1 MHDLSDCATRIV
13 KEPIFYDEYSGPENK
28 TAASKEVSE
37 HTTRLEIEE
46 KKYGLNKPQRII
58 LSGKLKHGGDN

>member
-1 MHDLSDCATRIV
+1 MSQD
-13 KEPIFYDEYSGPENK
+13 KIFSDEYLGPENR
-28 TAASKEVSE
+28 TVASKNVSE
-37 HTTRLEIEE
+37 PTDLEIKE

>member
-1 MHDLSDCATRIV
+1 MSQD
-13 KEPIFYDEYSGPENK
+13 KIFSDEYSEPENK
-28 TAASKEVSE
+28 TSASKDVSK
-37 HTTRLEIEE
+37 HTTLEIEE